1 MLTSDPV
8 RRFRKL
14 GVATA
19 DGNALISAGAGN
31 LLALILTVGATARY
45 YKVYDKA
52 TAPSSTSTPIMT
64 IYVPAGGTVVVNL
77 AEVGLPFS
85 LGLGIRASA
94 LGPDADTTY
103 TSFAAGDSSVTAL
116 YQLN

>member
-1 MLTSDPV
+1 MTIDPV

-19 DGNALISAGAGN
+19 DGAANIAAGAGN
-31 LLALILTVGATARY
+31 LLSLVLTVGATARY

-52 TAPSSTSTPIMT
+52 TAPASTDTPIMT

-77 AEVGLPFS
+77 AGVGLPFS

-103 TSFAAGDSSVTAL
+103 TSFAAGDSNVVAL
-116 YQLN
+116 YQLG

>member
-52 TAPSSTSTPIMT
+52 TAPASADTPIMT
-64 IYVPAGGTVVVNL
+64 IYVPAGDTVVVNL

-116 YQLN
+116 YQRN

>member
-1 MLTSDPV
+1 MTIDPV

-19 DGNALISAGAGN
+19 DGAANIAAGAGN
-31 LLALILTVGATARY
+31 LLSLVLTVGATARY

-52 TAPSSTSTPIMT
+52 TAPDSTDTPIMT

-77 AEVGLPFS
+77 AGVGLPFS

-103 TSFAAGDSSVTAL
+103 TSFAAGDSNVVAL
-116 YQLN
+116 YQLG